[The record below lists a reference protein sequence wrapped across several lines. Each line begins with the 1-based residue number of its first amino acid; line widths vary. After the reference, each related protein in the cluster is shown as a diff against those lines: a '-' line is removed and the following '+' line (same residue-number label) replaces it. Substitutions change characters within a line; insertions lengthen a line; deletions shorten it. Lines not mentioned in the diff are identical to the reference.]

1 MKHLFL
7 LAAFAAAFS
16 SFGQTNR
23 TFPMDNFHSIELSL
37 PAEIHVE
44 YGRSWHVEIEA
55 DEEAFEDLS
64 VYVEDGELTIEREG
78 GDWWEWIFGGNEE
91 RGLEV
96 HIVMPEIR
104 RLDIAGAAEVRVEGF
119 SGGSLVID
127 VAGAA
132 ELELNGKFEK
142 LTCDLAGAGEL
153 TLTGGGR
160 MLVLDL
166 AGAAEVDAEHYIAEE
181 VVVDAAGAIDAVVH
195 AQSSLVA
202 DVSGAGELRYAGSPS
217 TLKTDVSGA
226 AEIEALD

>member
-1 MKHLFL
+1 MKHLLLLPFL
-7 LAAFAAAFS
+7 PLSFTGFS
-16 SFGQTNR
+16 QTTR
-23 TFPMDNFHSIELSL
+23 TFAFDNFHSVELSL

-44 YGRSWHVEIEA
+44 YGRSWRVDIEA

-64 VYVEDGELTIEREG
+64 VYVEEGELTIEREG

-96 HIVMPEIR
+96 HVVMPEIR
-104 RLDIAGAAEVRVEGF
+104 GLDIAGAAEVHVEGF
-119 SGGSLVID
+119 SGGSLDID

-132 ELELNGKFEK
+132 ELELNGKFDK

-160 MLVLDL
+160 LLVLDL
-166 AGAAEVDAEHYIAEE
+166 AGAAEVDSEHYLAEE
-181 VVVDAAGAIDAVVH
+181 VVVDAAGAIDAVVY
-195 AQSSLVA
+195 ARSSLTA
-202 DVSGAGELRYAGSPS
+202 DVSGAGELLYAGSPRVV
-217 TLKTDVSGA
+217 KTDVSGA